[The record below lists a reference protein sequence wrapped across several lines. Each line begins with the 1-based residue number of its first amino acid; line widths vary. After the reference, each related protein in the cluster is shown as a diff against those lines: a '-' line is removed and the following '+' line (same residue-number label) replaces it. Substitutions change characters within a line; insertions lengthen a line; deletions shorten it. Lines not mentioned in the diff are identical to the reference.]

1 MIGLFNLCRGGCRFH
16 PAWRLQGVR
25 HCLVQWRGYF
35 LAALFCAL
43 LLLQNVTPA
52 HAIKVLVLV
61 NDTPITDYDVTQR
74 LRLNRILGVRTP
86 PGKARKLALER
97 LIDEAVLMATA
108 RSQGLKIEE
117 VQVEAA
123 VRRMA
128 AGMGGMQKLRSALR
142 KQGLTMDQLRDYV
155 RSQMLFQA
163 LAARYG
169 RKLSVKVTDA
179 EVERRLRKILSDP
192 RLRGITIWKLRQ
204 VTLPVDDVAPVMR
217 QQLFL
222 ARAVEAQQIMR
233 NYRGCKT
240 LRRATKDIFNVRVS
254 PVIQAD
260 PRKLPA
266 PIRKA
271 ISRAGT
277 RHLVGPIRTSKG
289 IQLIAFCGK
298 QTLKPKLPDKAKLRQ
313 QLRAVIQQEKLARNI
328 RSFMKTLRHKVV
340 IDWRT
345 KRS

>member
-1 MIGLFNLCRGGCRFH
+1 MLQRF
-16 PAWRLQGVR
+16 GK
-25 HCLVQWRGYF
+25 WRGF
-35 LAALFCAL
+35 VALGMLGAL
-43 LLLQNVTPA
+43 LLHVDPA
-52 HAIKVLVLV
+52 FAIKVLVLV

-97 LIDEAVLMATA
+97 LIDEAVLQATA
-108 RSQGLKIEE
+108 RSKGIRIEE
-117 VQVEAA
+117 TQVEAA

-128 AGMGGMQKLRSALR
+128 NGMGGMEKLRSALR
-142 KQGLTMDQLRDYV
+142 KQGLTMDQLRAYV

-163 LAARYG
+163 MAARAG
-169 RKLSVKVTDA
+169 RKIGARVTDE

-240 LRRATKDIFNVRVS
+240 LRRATKDIFNVQVS

-260 PRKLPA
+260 PRKLPPA
-266 PIRKA
+266 IRKA

-277 RHLVGPIRTSKG
+277 RRLVGPVRTPKG
-289 IQLIAFCGK
+289 IQLIAYCGK

-313 QLRAVIQQEKLARNI
+313 QLRTVIQQEKMARNI